1 MTLME
6 VAERL
11 ASQMEAA
18 VVPGEDRWSVTV
30 QGKGYHFV
38 VATFFGGWQST
49 LYIPDQKP
57 IVFYGETAEMLEA
70 RMKAKLTGRDHQF

>member
-1 MTLME
+1 MTLTE
-6 VAERL
+6 VAESL
-11 ASQMEAA
+11 ASRMEAE
-18 VVPGEDRWSVTV
+18 VLPGEDRWSIKV

-57 IVFYGETAEMLEA
+57 LIFYGETAEMLEA
-70 RMKAKLTGRDHQF
+70 RMKARLSGRDHQF